1 MFILDGRPLAPGA
14 PFTHD
19 GIQYPAN
26 WLYLSTPEEK
36 QAIGIQEQPD
46 PPTWDQRFA
55 WGYRE
60 DGTLI
65 WKNHDELVKQW
76 VQQTRTTA
84 GTLLNP
90 SDWLVIREQDNGIPV
105 PPEWRTW
112 REMVRLAS
120 GSKVYEIEQTVDT
133 PALAAY
139 VTSQDY
145 SSWPPNPDAPA
156 PEPAVVSPLT
166 VDGVTSGTVLTSTTL
181 AGSAGADTLAL

>member
-36 QAIGIQEQPD
+36 QAIGIQEQPN

-105 PPEWRTW
+105 SSEWRTW
-112 REMVRLAS
+112 RETVRLAS
-120 GSKVYEIEQTVDT
+120 GSKVYEIEQTVDS

-145 SSWPPNPDAPA
+145 SSWPPDPNAPA
-156 PEPAVVSPLT
+156 PEPAVVPPSFA
-166 VDGVTSGTVLTSTTL
+166 DGVTSAAVLTSATI
-181 AGSAGADTLAL
+181 AGGAGADTLAL